1 MLIMLKWKKTP
12 FLKGLY
18 KRDKVVIL
26 YVQYLCD
33 VFCTIIFLFFFLRSG
48 SQMSL
53 HEESPDHN
61 NLGRREH
68 KNAPPHLEN
77 YPPEPDSVE
86 GKWKMQFGKDNR

>member
-1 MLIMLKWKKTP
+1 
-12 FLKGLY
+12 
-18 KRDKVVIL
+18 
-26 YVQYLCD
+26 
-33 VFCTIIFLFFFLRSG
+33 
-48 SQMSL
+48 MSL